1 MNRALALTLG
11 LSLGLLSGGC
21 AVPPFEPLVVPV
33 EPTPD
38 AFVRVAT
45 ALRALYPR
53 LVVYDVEGQKLQSTW
68 TDVQIGRN
76 TARRRASVY
85 WLDANRVALVVEVVW
100 LHTGLDGMPYWT
112 RPAADA
118 DGEHELS
125 AALSAAFAAAAP
137 DVRF

>member
-1 MNRALALTLG
+1 MNRAVAPILG
-11 LSLGLLSGGC
+11 LALGLLSGGC
-21 AVPPFEPLVVPV
+21 AVPPFEPLVVSI
-33 EPTPD
+33 EPASD

-85 WLDANRVALVVEVVW
+85 WLDATRVALVVEVVW

-112 RPAADA
+112 RPAADP
-118 DGEHELS
+118 DGERELA
-125 AALSAAFAAAAP
+125 AALGAAFAAADAG
-137 DVRF
+137 VRF